1 MLTNWADRVQMGTG
15 DTDEAPLLTAVEY
28 GAALNQF
35 TSWAIG
41 QVAARKSPVYGAVE
55 MFIPPDGVDEVSLD
69 IAGQSVKSP
78 MIHLKTEVPIDPE
91 AVRRTDLNEI
101 VRLIEAAANDRIEQT
116 REAIDA
122 YMNEA
127 TAAVGN
133 HVTVK
138 QWDITWDWI
147 LDQYEKVEWV
157 EGSDGLVYPPSL
169 HGIESLPELKSTQQD
184 RLQAM
189 VQRKQDEHVARRR
202 SRRLR

>member
-1 MLTNWADRVQMGTG
+1 MGSD

-28 GAALNQF
+28 GAALEQF

-41 QVAARKSPVYGAVE
+41 LVAARKSPVYGAVE
-55 MFIPPDGVDEVSLD
+55 MFIPPDGVDGVSVD

-78 MIHLKTEVPIDPE
+78 MIRLKTEVPIDPE
-91 AVRRTDLNEI
+91 AVRRTDLNEM
-101 VRLIEAAANDRIEQT
+101 VRLIEMAADDRIEQT
-116 REAIDA
+116 REALDA

-133 HVTVK
+133 NVTVK
-138 QWDITWDWI
+138 RWDITWDWI
-147 LDQYEKVEWV
+147 LDQYEKIEWA
-157 EGSDGLVYPPSL
+157 EGSDGLVHPPSL
-169 HGIESLPELKSTQQD
+169 HGIDSLPELTSTQQE
-184 RLQAM
+184 RLQAI